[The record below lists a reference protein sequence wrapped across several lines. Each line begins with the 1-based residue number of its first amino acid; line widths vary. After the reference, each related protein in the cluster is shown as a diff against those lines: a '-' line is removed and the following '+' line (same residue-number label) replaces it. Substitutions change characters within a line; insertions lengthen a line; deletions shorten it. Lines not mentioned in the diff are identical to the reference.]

1 MAELFLTRTSASPP
15 GSRQEKL
22 VRVQVQGFSWHTGI
36 YESCRLGCVINEE
49 LLEEEATSLIT
60 DSPTTMLGVAMFN
73 RKNETQI
80 YSLIPQ
86 NTKYLATK
94 RQKAE
99 TEM

>member
-49 LLEEEATSLIT
+49 LLEEEATSLFI
-60 DSPTTMLGVAMFN
+60 DSPTTMLGTAMFN
-73 RKNETQI
+73 RKYETQI
-80 YSLIPQ
+80 YSLLLQ
-86 NTKYLATK
+86 NTKHLATK
-94 RQKAE
+94 RQEAE
-99 TEM
+99 IAM